1 MIKLT
6 KLIKKDLKL
15 ILRHKWAI
23 IAHLCLPFLLYGIF
37 AFIFSDMMI
46 READISPMNVAVVD
60 KENSVLSRMLI
71 NNFKSNKSFSKM
83 VNIKTMKEEAA
94 EESFKEN
101 QLMGI
106 IIIPED
112 FSKSLVYIENYPINI
127 ILNKREPLKSSV
139 LKNMMESYG
148 VYVSSVEKSIVAYI
162 DYLEEYDFSQSELE
176 DINENMSLQ
185 LILAALSRGDLFQE
199 KKINSIPSS
208 SSAEYFIVAILVLL
222 LMYNGVSSGNHLIK
236 EINSGC
242 LKRTVTSPAGSLSVL
257 LSKWISFSIYGAVQM
272 IIFILPVVLFFQAFH
287 QDLIVKII
295 LYMWLDI
302 FFINSIFI
310 FLATFFRKEEVFM
323 AVGNIFVF
331 ICALAGGSFLPL
343 QLMPLEIQKLAAL
356 TPNYWII
363 RASLYMMSYS
373 TGGATG
379 LLAISQ
385 LELTLYSLA
394 GISLLLIFISYLRLR
409 KAVRS

>member
-1 MIKLT
+1 
-6 KLIKKDLKL
+6 
-15 ILRHKWAI
+15 
-23 IAHLCLPFLLYGIF
+23 
-37 AFIFSDMMI
+37 MMS

-71 NNFKSNKSFSKM
+71 NNFKGNKSFSKM

-185 LILAALSRGDLFQE
+185 LILAALSERSLSG

-272 IIFILPVVLFFQAFH
+272 IIFILPVVLFF
-287 QDLIVKII
+287 K
-295 LYMWLDI
+295 
-302 FFINSIFI
+302 
-310 FLATFFRKEEVFM
+310 
-323 AVGNIFVF
+323 
-331 ICALAGGSFLPL
+331 P
-343 QLMPLEIQKLAAL
+343 
-356 TPNYWII
+356 
-363 RASLYMMSYS
+363 S
-373 TGGATG
+373 TKT
-379 LLAISQ
+379 
-385 LELTLYSLA
+385 
-394 GISLLLIFISYLRLR
+394 
-409 KAVRS
+409 